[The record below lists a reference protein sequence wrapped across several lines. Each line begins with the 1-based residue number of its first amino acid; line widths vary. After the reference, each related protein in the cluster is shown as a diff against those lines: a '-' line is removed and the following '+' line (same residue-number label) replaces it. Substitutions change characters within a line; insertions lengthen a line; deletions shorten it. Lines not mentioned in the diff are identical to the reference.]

1 MRAAYIRPGSRQ
13 AAIAAASVGAAVDV
27 AYVLL
32 MQSQG
37 IEFGPRVVFYT
48 AFVAVMAALSLASAA
63 VGKLDERF
71 AQALLYGAATGYLA
85 AGIAGLASIGLPL
98 VGAGLLAYVAAG
110 PRRVSVGVASIPV
123 VLSAS
128 ALIIGMALS

>member
-71 AQALLYGAATGYLA
+71 ALSIR
-85 AGIAGLASIGLPL
+85 AGRDGIEWIRISAHFMNCEQDLDEL
-98 VGAGLLAYVAAG
+98 VGM
-110 PRRVSVGVASIPV
+110 IP
-123 VLSAS
+123 
-128 ALIIGMALS
+128 